1 MKLENPIHLEE
12 IITQAIIN
20 NKELR
25 DALTAKIGE
34 ALLRIDFVP
43 LVESSFKEAIED
55 AFSGF
60 AISDELEQLVN
71 DKVEE
76 FVKTNFG
83 RTK

>member
-1 MKLENPIHLEE
+1 MKLENSIHLEE
-12 IITQAIIN
+12 IITQAIVN
-20 NKELR
+20 NKKLCGEL
-25 DALTAKIGE
+25 TTKIGE

-43 LVESSFKEAIED
+43 LVEGSFKEAIEE

-60 AISDELEQLVN
+60 QISDELERLVS

-76 FVKTNFG
+76 FIRTNFG